1 MIYPLS
7 IAVSPALARGSPCGY
22 SKTMKN
28 DCRRG
33 AIALL
38 GAAVIAAGLTVSCV
52 PRGDAARSSGSP
64 AASGP
69 GPLDS
74 APRRIVSMAPAYT
87 AILVDLGLASSLAA
101 CDTWSPREEGMAEDL
116 PRFDMMR
123 PDAERLAALEPDL
136 VLVSEMT
143 KQGTSADPFKPLSDS
158 GIRVE
163 YIPTSSSIEDIRRD
177 TRRIAAL
184 AGASARGEELL
195 AAMDKAIEEI
205 RAVAR
210 TIPENTRRTALF
222 EISPAPYIYSF
233 GRGVYLHELLEAA
246 GVKNA
251 LASEEGWISVSSEAA
266 VASNPDVILTN
277 ADFGSDPVKEILSRP
292 GWEGISAVRTHRVF
306 YIDNDSSSQPGPRI
320 VKALGEIAKAVY
332 PEYFR

>member
-1 MIYPLS
+1 MKYNRRRLVAAVVGALTLLGTGLS
-7 IAVSPALARGSPCGY
+7 VSCAP
-22 SKTMKN
+22 
-28 DCRRG
+28 RG
-33 AIALL
+33 AASRSAD
-38 GAAVIAAGLTVSCV
+38 GSAA
-52 PRGDAARSSGSP
+52 P
-64 AASGP
+64 APEGQEP
-69 GPLDS
+69 

-87 AILVDLGLASSLAA
+87 AILVDLGLGSSLAA
-101 CDTWSPREEGMAEDL
+101 CDTWSPREAGMPEDL
-116 PRFDMMR
+116 PRFDMMK
-123 PDAERLAALEPDL
+123 PDAELLAALEPDL

-143 KQGTSADPFKPLSDS
+143 KQGTSTDPFKPLSDS

-184 AGASARGEELL
+184 AGASARGEELI
-195 AAMDKAIEEI
+195 AAMDKAVAEV
-205 RAVAR
+205 RAVAQ
-210 TIPENTRRTALF
+210 TIPEDKRRTVVF

-233 GRGVYLHELLEAA
+233 GRGVYLHELLETA
-246 GVKNA
+246 GARNA
-251 LASEEGWISVSSEAA
+251 LASEEGWISVSAEAV

-277 ADFGSDPVKEILSRP
+277 ADFGGDPTAEILARP
-292 GWEGISAVRTHRVF
+292 GWEGISAVRSRRVY